1 MLTGNL
7 SEKRSKKHDIK
18 KLLPCLLAAALLIMA
33 VPKIPAM
40 AASGA
45 DGVVT
50 FRAVLIGNTYEG
62 TENEL
67 TGTQNGVECLEDMLK
82 TLKNPYAEVLTV
94 LDGTKRD
101 MQRAVARVFSKADAD
116 DLTLF
121 YYSGH
126 GAVAEEESYT
136 SEDYYDGALYF
147 WNRKKGEGEYYATAE
162 LKELFDRYNGKKA
175 LIIDSCGSGAF
186 VQTQAVSGPESTDE
200 GTHLIRTDAE
210 AHGFLE
216 SMAEAFSEGSYVPE
230 DEMLPIALSGEFR
243 DSDYYLLCAANKGEY
258 SYQVPVLIDGE
269 NYYGALMTIGLLEG
283 TGYEFMKGWTESM
296 PADTDM
302 DERITL
308 KEIYAYIPKVVKER
322 LTKIYGYEQNSV
334 CYPSNSR
341 QVLFDNQEKEQI
353 KPAPVFRLYNPNN
366 FEHFLTIDDN
376 ERYSLIFAGW
386 SDEGAKFFCDPE
398 GAEENAVYRLYNPN
412 NGEHFYT
419 LDAPERDALMK
430 TGWSYEGIAWYSSD
444 GKDTS
449 PVYRLYN
456 PNIGHHLFTA
466 DVMELTTLV
475 ISGWKYEGMAFFSS
489 GSGNSQIR

>member
-1 MLTGNL
+1 MVNR
-7 SEKRSKKHDIK
+7 SEKSRKKNDIK
-18 KLLPCLLAAALLIMA
+18 KLLPCLLAAALLIMS

-40 AASGA
+40 AAAAA

-50 FRAVLIGNTYEG
+50 YRAVLIGNSYTGTEDELEG
-62 TENEL
+62 TKY
-67 TGTQNGVECLEDMLK
+67 GIKSMEDMLK
-82 TLKNPYAEVLTV
+82 TLKNPYSEVLTV
-94 LDGTKRD
+94 HDGTKKD

-126 GAVAEEESYT
+126 GAVAEEDSYT

-147 WNRKKGEGEYYATAE
+147 WNRKKAEGEYYATAE

-269 NYYGALMTIGLLEG
+269 YYYGALMTIGLLEG

-322 LTKIYGYEQNSV
+322 LTKIFGYEQNSV

-353 KPAPVFRLYNPNN
+353 KPAPVFRLYNPNTAD
-366 FEHFLTIDDN
+366 HFMTMNDN

-386 SDEGAKFFCDPE
+386 SDEGAKFFCYPK
-398 GAEENAVYRLYNPN
+398 GTEENAVYRLYNRS

-419 LDAPERDALMK
+419 LNAPERDGLLKA
-430 TGWSYEGIAWYSSD
+430 GWSYEGIAWYSSD
-444 GKDTS
+444 GKDKA

-456 PNIGHHLFTA
+456 PNLGHHLFTT
-466 DVMELTTLV
+466 DIGEFTYLL
-475 ISGWKYEGMAFFSS
+475 ISGWEYEGIAFFSS
-489 GSGNSQIR
+489 RDGNSQIR

>member
-18 KLLPCLLAAALLIMA
+18 KLLPCLLAAALLIMS

-62 TENEL
+62 TEYEL
-67 TGTQNGVECLEDMLK
+67 IGTKNGINSMEDMLN
-82 TLKNPYAEVLTV
+82 TLQNPYAEVLTV

-101 MQRAVARVFSKADAD
+101 MQRAVAKVFSKADAD

-121 YYSGH
+121 YYGGH
-126 GAVAEEESYT
+126 AAVAEEESYT

-147 WNRKKGEGEYYATAE
+147 WNRKKAEGEYYATAE

-186 VQTQAVSGPESTDE
+186 VQTQDVSGPESTDE

-269 NYYGALMTIGLLEG
+269 YYYGALMTIGLLEG
-283 TGYEFMKGWTESM
+283 TGYGFMKGWEDKM
-296 PADTDM
+296 PADTDKN
-302 DERITL
+302 EKITL
-308 KEIYAYIPKVVKER
+308 KEAYAYIPKVIKR
-322 LTKIYGYEQNSV
+322 LLTRTYGSVQNTV

-341 QVLFDNQEKEQI
+341 QVLFDNHEEV
-353 KPAPVFRLYNPNN
+353 PVPVYRLYNPNSS
-366 FEHFLTIDDN
+366 EHFFTKDEKEKKTLL
-376 ERYSLIFAGW
+376 RLGW
-386 SDEGAKFFCDPE
+386 VDEGE
-398 GAEENAVYRLYNPN
+398 GFLGFESGTDENAVYRLYNSSGG
-412 NGEHFYT
+412 GEHFYT
-419 LDAPERDALMK
+419 GNASERKALKDM
-430 TGWSYEGIAWYSSD
+430 GWSDEGIAWYSS
-444 GKDTS
+444 GEKES
-449 PVYRLYN
+449 APVYRLYN
-456 PNIGHHLFTA
+456 PSLGRHLFTV
-466 DVMELTTLV
+466 DLKEVFSLLTV
-475 ISGWKYEGMAFFSS
+475 GWNYEGTPFASPNA
-489 GSGNSQIR
+489 G

>member
-1 MLTGNL
+1 MKN
-7 SEKRSKKHDIK
+7 
-18 KLLPCLLAAALLIMA
+18 KLLPLFLTAAVLAFSL
-33 VPKIPAM
+33 PSIPAE
-40 AASGA
+40 AASQA
-45 DGVVT
+45 DGIVT
-50 FRAVLIGNTYEG
+50 YRAVLIGNTYSG

-67 TGTQNGVECLEDMLK
+67 VGTKHSVDSMEDMIK
-82 TLKNPYAEVLTV
+82 TLKNPYTEVLKTM
-94 LDGTKRD
+94 DGTKSD
-101 MQRAVARVFSKADAD
+101 MQRAVNRVFSKADAD

-126 GAVAEEESYT
+126 AAVAEEESYT

-147 WNRKKGEGEYYATAE
+147 WNRKKAEGEYYATAE
-162 LKELFDRYNGKKA
+162 LKDLFDRYNGKKA

-322 LTKIYGYEQNSV
+322 LTKIYGYEQNTV

-353 KPAPVFRLYNPNN
+353 KPVPVFRLYNPNN

-419 LDAPERDALMK
+419 LNAPERDALLK
-430 TGWSYEGIAWYSSD
+430 AGWSYEGIAWYSSD
-444 GKDTS
+444 GKDTA

-456 PNIGHHLFTA
+456 PNLGHHLFTT
-466 DVMELTTLV
+466 DIGEVTYLL
-475 ISGWKYEGMAFFSS
+475 ISGWEYEGIAFFSS
-489 GSGNSQIR
+489 RDGNSQIR

>member
-1 MLTGNL
+1 MKN
-7 SEKRSKKHDIK
+7 
-18 KLLPCLLAAALLIMA
+18 KLLPLFLTAAVLAFSLPSIPVEA
-33 VPKIPAM
+33 V
-40 AASGA
+40 SQA
-45 DGVVT
+45 DGIVT
-50 FRAVLIGNTYEG
+50 YRAVLIGNTYSG

-67 TGTQNGVECLEDMLK
+67 AGTKHSVDSMEDMIK
-82 TLKNPYAEVLTV
+82 TLKNPYTEVLKV
-94 LDGTKRD
+94 MDGTKSD

-121 YYSGH
+121 YYGGH
-126 GAVAEEESYT
+126 AAVAEEESYT

-186 VQTQAVSGPESTDE
+186 VQTQAVSGPGSTDE

-243 DSDYYLLCAANKGEY
+243 DSDYYLLCAANKGEN
-258 SYQVPVLIDGE
+258 SYQVPVLIDDE
-269 NYYGALMTIGLLEG
+269 YYYGALMTIGLLEG
-283 TGYEFMKGWTESM
+283 TGYGFLKGWKDKM
-296 PADTDM
+296 PADTDKN
-302 DERITL
+302 EKITL
-308 KEIYAYIPKVVKER
+308 KEAYAYIPKVVKER

-341 QVLFDNQEKEQI
+341 QVLFDNHVEKQI
-353 KPAPVFRLYNPNN
+353 EPVPVFRLYNPNT

-386 SDEGAKFFCDPE
+386 SDEGAKFFCYPV
-398 GAEENAVYRLYNPN
+398 GTEENAVYRLYNRS

-419 LDAPERDALMK
+419 LNAPERDALLK
-430 TGWSYEGIAWYSSD
+430 AGWSYEGIAWYSSD
-444 GKDTS
+444 GKDTA

-456 PNIGHHLFTA
+456 PNLGHHLFTT
-466 DVMELTTLV
+466 DIGEVTYLL
-475 ISGWKYEGMAFFSS
+475 ISGWEYEGIAFFSS
-489 GSGNSQIR
+489 RDGNSQIR

>member
-1 MLTGNL
+1 MGNL
-7 SEKRSKKHDIK
+7 SDKRSKKHDIK
-18 KLLPCLLAAALLIMA
+18 KLLPCLLAAALLIMS

-50 FRAVLIGNTYEG
+50 YRAVLIGNSYEG
-62 TENEL
+62 TEDEL
-67 TGTQNGVECLEDMLK
+67 GGTQYGIECMEDMLK
-82 TLKNPYAEVLTV
+82 TLKNPYTEVLSV

-101 MQRAVARVFSKADAD
+101 MQRAVSRVFSKADAD

-126 GAVAEEESYT
+126 AAVAEEESYT
-136 SEDYYDGALYF
+136 SEGYYDGALYF
-147 WNRKKGEGEYYATAE
+147 WNRKKAEGEYYATAE

-269 NYYGALMTIGLLEG
+269 YYYGALMTIGLLEG
-283 TGYEFMKGWTESM
+283 TGYGFLTGWNDKM
-296 PADTDM
+296 PADTDKN
-302 DERITL
+302 EKITL
-308 KEIYAYIPKVVKER
+308 KEAYAYIPKVVKR
-322 LTKIYGYEQNSV
+322 LLTKPFGDVQNTV

-353 KPAPVFRLYNPNN
+353 KPAPVFRLYNPNTAD
-366 FEHFLTIDDN
+366 HFMTMNDN

-386 SDEGAKFFCDPE
+386 SDEGAKFFCYPE
-398 GAEENAVYRLYNPN
+398 GTEENAVYRLYNPN

-419 LDAPERDALMK
+419 LNAQERDDLLK
-430 TGWSYEGIAWYSSD
+430 VGWSYEGIAWYSSD
-444 GKDTS
+444 GKDTA

-456 PNIGHHLFTA
+456 PNLGHHLFTT
-466 DVMELTTLV
+466 DIGEFTYLL
-475 ISGWKYEGMAFFSS
+475 ISGWEYEGIAFFSS
-489 GSGNSQIR
+489 RDGNSQIR